1 MYNINITKA
10 RDNLYN
16 LVNMAIED
24 NEIINISTKNGN
36 AILVNETDY
45 NSVIETL
52 YLSSNIEY
60 KKSLLDAKNTPL
72 EECVDEEEVEW

>member
-52 YLSSNIEY
+52 YLSSDIEY

-72 EECVDEEEVEW
+72 EEYVDEEKVEW